1 MNNSLVDDKIKE
13 LFVSYRTIAIVG
25 VSADTNKASNRIMK
39 FLRNTGY
46 KIFPINPHTDNK
58 IINGEKV
65 YNNLEEIDD
74 HVGIVNVFRPSEETI
89 EIAKQSIKI
98 GANVFWCQLGIHKSP
113 ELICKAWRS
122 VILFRGS
129 VSGAVTSGSQSKPS
143 GASSDNSPAST
154 FMPISVAAML
164 LAVDQVRVRVVR
176 SKPSA

>member
-46 KIFPINPHTDNK
+46 KVFPINPHTDNK

-65 YNNLEEIDD
+65 YKSLDEIGD
-74 HVGIVNVFRPSEETI
+74 HIGIINVFRPNEEVI

-98 GANVFWCQLGIHKSP
+98 GANVFWCQLGIHNESAAK
-113 ELICKAWRS
+113 LISENKIYYISNKCIKVEYER
-122 VILFRGS
+122 LFR
-129 VSGAVTSGSQSKPS
+129 K
-143 GASSDNSPAST
+143 
-154 FMPISVAAML
+154 I
-164 LAVDQVRVRVVR
+164 
-176 SKPSA
+176 